1 MIIIDNFL
9 YNHLLTCRD
18 KIWSKK
24 LWVLPAYCYL
34 PCRHVAYPLA
44 HPAVQHRT
52 GVEVL
57 LLLLYD
63 TAQGQQ
69 ADNNLQCGLLHSYM
83 LFTSCRA
90 TSGKNNDALMEK
102 VATTYQSCGAGSIFV
117 FAPDFWIPVAP
128 AQWHPQEKKCGEER
142 VPGPVLRS
150 RLFLMERKSV
160 KRSRLRP
167 NVLGVLDT

>member
-1 MIIIDNFL
+1 MI
-9 YNHLLTCRD
+9 

-90 TSGKNNDALMEK
+90 TSGKNNDALIEK
-102 VATTYQSCGAGSIFV
+102 KSNHISKLWSRFYLCLCSGLLNPCGSRKRKNVEKNACQGQCCGADYFWWSESRLKGAGSGQM
-117 FAPDFWIPVAP
+117 FWV
-128 AQWHPQEKKCGEER
+128 C
-142 VPGPVLRS
+142 
-150 RLFLMERKSV
+150 
-160 KRSRLRP
+160 
-167 NVLGVLDT
+167 

>member
-90 TSGKNNDALMEK
+90 TSGKNNDALIEK
-102 VATTYQSCGAGSIFV
+102 KSNHISKLWSRFYLCLCSGLLNPCGSRT
-117 FAPDFWIPVAP
+117 VAP
-128 AQWHPQEKKCGEER
+128 AREKMWR
-142 VPGPVLRS
+142 RT
-150 RLFLMERKSV
+150 RARASV
-160 KRSRLRP
+160 AEPIIFDGAKA
-167 NVLGVLDT
+167 G

>member
-128 AQWHPQEKKCGEER
+128 AREKMWR
-142 VPGPVLRS
+142 RT
-150 RLFLMERKSV
+150 RARASV
-160 KRSRLRP
+160 AEPIIFDGAKA
-167 NVLGVLDT
+167 G